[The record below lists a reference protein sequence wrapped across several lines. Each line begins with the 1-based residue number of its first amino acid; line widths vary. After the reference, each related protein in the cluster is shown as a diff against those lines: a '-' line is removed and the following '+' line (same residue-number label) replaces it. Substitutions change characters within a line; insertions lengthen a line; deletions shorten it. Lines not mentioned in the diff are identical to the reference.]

1 MRMQR
6 GVAWRQKGRRFVWAL
21 GLWAVFGVRPAIAA
35 PTCFPVGGGGVPF
48 QPGLPDWWTGS
59 APYDDPRWIH
69 SYGYSKG
76 PEAFNVLLDTT
87 GGSKALVLR
96 WHVTGDG
103 GGASAGDQVWV
114 GFYNPTTTVGT
125 VFQFTRDA
133 LTNTTAGLVGS
144 GVMSA
149 SAWTQTGTA
158 GWSSASVPSTI
169 SSQARLAASCDT
181 TGLPVTCDEWI
192 IRLRIPT
199 TAAAGGV
206 DIGDQFAMWFE
217 LDADHGGTAT
227 TDILKFPLGAA
238 TVDPTA
244 LPLTFPL
251 PLGGTG
257 SAAWNSVDNTGS
269 ATCAPGVDLQ
279 AEDITVQNALGSGTL
294 IDPHSTNT
302 FHVKPTNATASNY
315 AGNAVQAR
323 LRIADWGSSLGA
335 NPEWD
340 PVPDPSCAAAT
351 GSGTSMVGMNSQF
364 DLQCTW
370 TLTANQQCAY
380 GHTTG
385 CTPDGGFK
393 FPHQCIIA
401 DLTAPVVP
409 VSFSSS
415 SAWNNFD
422 FQHASRLE
430 NLARIDIGSL
440 TPRDVYVYIQTNNMP
455 AQVEPPPANGQAGQ
469 PNGPGN
475 GDGKGD
481 GKGQLPNRVL
491 SAAAKDRLGALAS
504 TLVPGRVTLEQSR
517 ALQELVVAGKLRY
530 ADVAK
535 VMPTYTAYVWND
547 SGTTVKTKSG
557 TAKLLSP
564 QPSFT
569 LFVSHDG
576 GLDGWKH
583 TFTGANGATVTEVAR
598 NFYRIS
604 VGHEGHV
611 DVLTTID
618 AIENG
623 GGQGGH
629 DHGRWPLWMIVALI
643 LILLLLLVI
652 VSRLLRK

>member
-1 MRMQR
+1 MKR
-6 GVAWRQKGRRFVWAL
+6 GVAWRQKTRRFAWAL
-21 GLWAVFGVRPAIAA
+21 GLLSVLAARAVMAV
-35 PTCFPVGGGGVPF
+35 PTCLPVGGGGVPF

-69 SYGYSKG
+69 SYGYSAG
-76 PEAFNVLLDTT
+76 PEGFNALLDAT
-87 GGSKALVLR
+87 GSSKALVLR

-133 LTNTTAGLVGS
+133 LTNTTGGTVGA

-149 SAWTQTGTA
+149 NAWTQTGTA
-158 GWSSASVPSTI
+158 GWSSISVPATI
-169 SSQARLAASCDT
+169 SSQARLDAFCDT
-181 TGLPVTCDEWI
+181 TALPVTCDEWI

-206 DIGDQFAMWFE
+206 DIGDSFAMWFE

-238 TVDPTA
+238 TFDPTS
-244 LPLTFPL
+244 LPLTFPP
-251 PLGGTG
+251 PLGSGG
-257 SAAWNSVDNTGS
+257 SAAWTSINNTGAGS
-269 ATCAPGVDLQ
+269 CAAGVDVQ
-279 AEDITVQNALGSGTL
+279 AEDITVANALGSGTT

-302 FHVKPTNATASNY
+302 FHVKPTNATATTY
-315 AGNAVQAR
+315 AGNAIQAR
-323 LRIADWGSSLGA
+323 LRLADWGSSLGD
-335 NPEWD
+335 NPQWD

-351 GSGTSMVGMNSQF
+351 GSASPTVASGAQF
-364 DLQCTW
+364 DLQCSW
-370 TLTANQQCAY
+370 TLTANQQCVY

-385 CTPDGGFK
+385 CTPDGGFR

-401 DLTAPVVP
+401 DLTSPSVVVP
-409 VSFSSS
+409 FSTS

-430 NLARIDIGSL
+430 SLARIDIGAL
-440 TPRDVYVYIQTNNMP
+440 TPRDVYVFIQTNNMP
-455 AQVEPPPANGQAGQ
+455 AKVEQAPPATGDNNGQGQ
-469 PNGPGN
+469 GQ
-475 GDGKGD
+475 GKA
-481 GKGQLPNRVL
+481 QVPSRML
-491 SAAAKDRLGALAS
+491 SAAAKERLGALAGAI
-504 TLVPGRVTLEQSR
+504 VPGRVTAEQSR
-517 ALQELVVAGKLRY
+517 ELQALVAAGKLRY
-530 ADVAK
+530 SDVAK

-547 SGTTVKTKSG
+547 SGTTVKTKNG

-564 QPSFT
+564 QPAFT

-576 GLDGWKH
+576 SLDGWKH
-583 TFTGANGATVTEVAR
+583 TFAGTNGATVNEIAP

-611 DVLTTID
+611 DVVSS
-618 AIENG
+618 IEALEPG
-623 GGQGGH
+623 TGTGIGFH
-629 DHGRWPLWMIVALI
+629 WWWILLIV
-643 LILLLLLVI
+643 LLLLLVVLI
-652 VSRLLRK
+652 VRRK

>member
-1 MRMQR
+1 MKR
-6 GVAWRQKGRRFVWAL
+6 GVAWRQKTRRIAWAL
-21 GLWAVFGVRPAIAA
+21 GLLAVLAARPAGAVG

-48 QPGLPDWWTGS
+48 QPGLPDWWGGS

-69 SYGYSKG
+69 SYGYSAG
-76 PEAFNVLLDTT
+76 PESFNALLDTT
-87 GGSKALVLR
+87 GSSKALVLR

-133 LTNTTAGLVGS
+133 LTNTTAGTVGT

-149 SAWTQTGTA
+149 NAWTQTGTG
-158 GWSSASVPSTI
+158 GWSSISVPSTI
-169 SSQARLAASCDT
+169 SSQARLDAFCDT
-181 TGLPVTCDEWI
+181 SALPVTCDEWI
-192 IRLRIPT
+192 IRVRIPT
-199 TAAAGGV
+199 TTGGGGI
-206 DIGDQFAMWFE
+206 DIGDKFAMWFE
-217 LDADHGGTAT
+217 LDADHSGTT
-227 TDILKFPLGAA
+227 TADVLKFPLGAA
-238 TVDPTA
+238 TFDPTA
-244 LPLTFPL
+244 LPLTFPP
-251 PLGGTG
+251 PLGGGG
-257 SAAWNSVDNTGS
+257 SAVWTSIDDTGS

-294 IDPHSTNT
+294 IDPNSTNT
-302 FHVKPTNATASNY
+302 FHVKPTNATGTSY
-315 AGNAVQAR
+315 QGNVVQAR
-323 LRIADWGSSLGA
+323 LRIADWGSSLGDS
-335 NPEWD
+335 PQWD

-351 GSGTSMVGMNSQF
+351 GPMSPSIGTSGHF
-364 DLQCTW
+364 DLQCSW
-370 TLTANQQCAY
+370 TLTANEQCAY

-385 CTPDGGFK
+385 CTPDGGFR

-401 DLTAPVVP
+401 DLTAPTVTVP
-409 VSFSSS
+409 FSSS

-422 FQHASRLE
+422 FKHASRLE
-430 NLARIDIGSL
+430 SLARIDIGSL

-455 AQVEPPPANGQAGQ
+455 AQVEPPPPSGQTGQ

-475 GDGKGD
+475 GDGKG
-481 GKGQLPNRVL
+481 QLPNRAL
-491 SAAAKDRLGALAS
+491 SAAAKERLGALAT
-504 TLVPGRVTLEQSR
+504 TLIPGRVTLEQSR
-517 ALQELVVAGKLRY
+517 ALQEAVAAGKLRY
-530 ADVAK
+530 SDVAK

-564 QPSFT
+564 QPAFT

-583 TFTGANGATVTEVAR
+583 TFAGANGAILTEVAH

-618 AIENG
+618 AIEPG
-623 GGQGGH
+623 GGH
-629 DHGRWPLWMIVALI
+629 NDHGHWPLWMIVAFI
-643 LILLLLLVI
+643 LILLLLVI
-652 VSRLLRK
+652 VIIRVLRK